1 MSFTVERA
9 FDLLTSA
16 HANERLAHAYLITG
30 EEGSGKR
37 ELAVRLIQLVNAAG
51 VAGSGDDDGTMGFD
65 LDIEPS
71 AVAPVSAEELPALD
85 SLRGPNISVIE
96 PESKSRRITVDA
108 MRVAERALHLAAP
121 SGVTKFAVVID
132 ADRMGVAAEN
142 AFLKT
147 LEEPPRASKLLL
159 LTARPEQLLDTIL
172 SRCIRIQ
179 LHANPERAKARD
191 ATPAPETPE
200 RLLLDALAAH
210 TTGGKRGVS
219 AALGLMA
226 VFSAALK
233 AEKETIAKLNDA
245 ALKEEN
251 QHYKNATEGDWLKRR
266 DDHYKALTE
275 AEYQRVRSRYVEH
288 LVAWFG
294 DALRQQNGGKHLD
307 LPAYA
312 AATAALAANLDSNAL
327 MKKASAVDA
336 LRGNLNTNVHE
347 ALALENGF
355 IHAFA

>member
-37 ELAVRLIQLVNAAG
+37 ELAVRLIQLVNAIGRAD
-51 VAGSGDDDGTMGFD
+51 VGDDAGTMGFD
-65 LDIEPS
+65 LEVDSNP
-71 AVAPVSAEELPALD
+71 VAPTKAEDLPALD
-85 SLRGPNISVIE
+85 SLRGPQISVIE

-121 SGVTKFAVVID
+121 TGVTKFAVVID

-191 ATPAPETPE
+191 VTPAPESPE

-233 AEKETIAKLNDA
+233 TEKEIIAKLNDA
-245 ALKEEN
+245 ALKQEN

-266 DDHYKALTE
+266 DEHYKALTE

-294 DALRQQNGGKHLD
+294 DALRQQHGGKYLD

-312 AATAALAANLDSNAL
+312 AATSVLAGNLDSSAL

-336 LRGNLNTNVHE
+336 LRANLTTNVHE

>member
-1 MSFTVERA
+1 MSFTVDRA
-9 FDLLTSA
+9 IDLLA
-16 HANERLAHAYLITG
+16 AANANERLAHAYLISG
-30 EEGSGKR
+30 EEGSGKQ
-37 ELAVRLIQLVNAAG
+37 ELAVRLIQMVNANAAG
-51 VAGSGDDDGTMGFD
+51 EAGDSANPGFD
-65 LDIEPS
+65 LDVEASP
-71 AVAPVSAEELPALD
+71 APVRSTEPLPALE
-85 SLRGPNISVIE
+85 SFRGPHTSVIE

-108 MRVAERALHLAAP
+108 VRAAERSLHLASPA
-121 SGVTKFAVVID
+121 GVTKFAVIVD

-147 LEEPPRASKLLL
+147 LEEPPRASMLLL

-179 LHANPERAKARD
+179 LHADATRAEAIHAQPKVDSPERA
-191 ATPAPETPE
+191 
-200 RLLLDALAAH
+200 LLDALASH
-210 TTGGKRGVS
+210 TTGGQRGVS

-226 VFSAALK
+226 VFAAALK
-233 AEKETIAKLNDA
+233 AEKAAIAKLNDE
-245 ALKEEN
+245 ALKQEN

-266 DDHYKALTE
+266 DEHYKALTE

-294 DALRQQNGGKHLD
+294 DALRQQNGGVHLD

-312 AATAALAANLDSNAL
+312 AATAALAGNLDSTAL
-327 MKKASAVDA
+327 MQKASAIDK
-336 LRGNLNTNVHE
+336 LRANLNTNVHE